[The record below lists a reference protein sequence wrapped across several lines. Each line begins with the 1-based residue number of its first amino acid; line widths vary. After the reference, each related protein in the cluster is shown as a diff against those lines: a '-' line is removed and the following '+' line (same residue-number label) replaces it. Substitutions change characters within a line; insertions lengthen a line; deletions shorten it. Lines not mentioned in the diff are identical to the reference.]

1 MKQFLFTT
9 KFKYIMN
16 NHQIFKINFSDN
28 ELIITHCTD
37 QRIFTY
43 LLNQIDTQFNQHG
56 FKKLDARTIIIE
68 KLLTFD
74 FAYIIDT
81 YMLTLNFEVING
93 NKSFFYSI
101 NLSESLPKINGTI
114 GFVSGSVNESAN
126 TNDQLQKIIWQLV
139 NNVNNLKARIDD
151 KDEKINKLFKKID
164 LLECEILSLKNQ
176 DVW

>member
-1 MKQFLFTT
+1 
-9 KFKYIMN
+9 MN

-28 ELIITHCTD
+28 ELIITHQQD

-101 NLSESLPKINGTI
+101 NLSSIRAFRLLTL
-114 GFVSGSVNESAN
+114 F
-126 TNDQLQKIIWQLV
+126 TNCQII
-139 NNVNNLKARIDD
+139 
-151 KDEKINKLFKKID
+151 F
-164 LLECEILSLKNQ
+164 
-176 DVW
+176 